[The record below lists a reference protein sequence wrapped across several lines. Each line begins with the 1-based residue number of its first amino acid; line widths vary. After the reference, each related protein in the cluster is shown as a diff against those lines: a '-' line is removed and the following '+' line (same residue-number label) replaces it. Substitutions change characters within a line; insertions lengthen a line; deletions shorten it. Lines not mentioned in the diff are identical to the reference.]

1 MRAFASPVL
10 VLVALGLLAA
20 CSSSSS
26 EPAGAKAP
34 DPGAGPAVPELGS
47 PETRA
52 FVVVGTKSDGLD
64 TPRDLAFDADTPDRL
79 WVVNAGLQG
88 VVIYDHAGAPEQKA
102 QRRGD
107 IFAAHFM
114 SNPTSLAIGA
124 KSTFATCSESRDE
137 WNGAAQ
143 PIDDFM
149 GPTLWSSY
157 LDVFANENQER
168 GLGKEGS
175 HLDMLHESPW
185 CMGIE
190 HDVNNV
196 YYAFDGLNGHIVRY
210 DFRKDHGPGGTDHSD
225 GAVSRFL
232 DAKVTRVPS
241 VPGHIAIDHE
251 TGLVYVADTGGGRIM
266 VLDPTTGTK
275 TKLKP
280 ETEPLAEYSSVAGS
294 TYTQLA
300 GGLHEP
306 SGLELHAGKL
316 FVGEH
321 ATGDIVAFDLTGKEL
336 GRVSTGAKGL
346 MGLAFSAD
354 DKLHYVDAVEA
365 KITRLDPVKV
375 PEATDRPTGSAA
387 PPLGATCEAIDN
399 DGPDVTSIMIPQARP
414 LATKGGVIPDGKYH
428 VTKIESYTGLGGP
441 VGTGT
446 FQRRETYVVKGG
458 AVTGVQRTLGDVP
471 EHTDYHLAFV
481 SQRTGTDFKVR
492 TVCAEGA
499 AAVRSSTYDVTDTG
513 VLFYY
518 EYTDLVVTWTRVGG

>member
-1 MRAFASPVL
+1 MRASPSRAL

-20 CSSSSS
+20 CSSSSADPPATPAP
-26 EPAGAKAP
+26 EPTA
-34 DPGAGPAVPELGS
+34 PAVPELGT

-88 VVIYDHAGAPEQKA
+88 VVIYDHLGTSDQKA

-157 LDVFANENQER
+157 LDIFASENQER
-168 GLGKEGS
+168 GIGKEGS

-190 HDVNNV
+190 HDVNNM
-196 YYAFDGLNGHIVRY
+196 YYAFDGLHGHIVKY

-225 GAVSRFL
+225 GAVQRFV

-241 VPGHIAIDHE
+241 VPGHIAIDHD
-251 TGLVYVADTGGGRIM
+251 TGLVYVADTGAGRIM
-266 VLDPTTGTK
+266 VLDPATGTK
-275 TKLKP
+275 TKLLP
-280 ETEPLAEYSSVAGS
+280 EKEPLAEYSSIAGS

-300 GGLHEP
+300 AGLHEP
-306 SGLELHAGKL
+306 SGLELHEGRL

-321 ATGDIVAFDLTGKEL
+321 ATGDIVALDLTGKEL

-346 MGLAFSAD
+346 MGLAFDASG
-354 DKLHYVDAVEA
+354 KLHYVDAAEGTVV
-365 KITRLDPVKV
+365 RLDAAKTD
-375 PEATDRPTGSAA
+375 ATDRPSGGPAA
-387 PPLGATCEAIDN
+387 PLFEACEVIEN
-399 DGPDVTSIMIPQARP
+399 DGPDVTANMIPKARP
-414 LATKGGVIPDGKYH
+414 AAAAGGVIPDGKYH
-428 VTKIESYTGLGGP
+428 VTKIEAYTGLGGD
-441 VGTGT
+441 VGTSS
-446 FQRRETYVVKGG
+446 FQRRETYVVKGN

-471 EHTDYHLAFV
+471 EHTDYHVSFV
-481 SQRTGTDFKVR
+481 SQRSATDFKVR
-492 TVCAEGA
+492 TLCAEGA
-499 AAVRSSTYDVTDTG
+499 AAVRSATYDVTETG
-513 VLFYY
+513 VVFYY
-518 EYTDLVVTWTRVGG
+518 EYTDLVVTWTRVM

>member
-1 MRAFASPVL
+1 MFAVAGCGHPTTRADGAARARDRSGTDGWRERGGIRAGYGRHGGCLGARMRSSNAL
-10 VLVALGLLAA
+10 VLVAVGCLAA
-20 CSSSSS
+20 CSASSG
-26 EPAGAKAP
+26 EAAPTPAP
-34 DPGAGPAVPELGS
+34 DPAAGLAVPELGA

-88 VVIYDHAGAPEQKA
+88 VVIYDHAGTPEQKA

-114 SNPTSLAIGA
+114 SNPTALAIGA

-157 LDVFANENQER
+157 LDVFATANQER
-168 GLGKEGS
+168 GIGKEGS

-190 HDVNNV
+190 HDTNNV
-196 YYAFDGLNGHIVRY
+196 YYAFDGLHGQIVRY

-225 GAVSRFL
+225 GAVQRFV

-241 VPGHIAIDHE
+241 VPGHIAIDHD

-266 VLDPTTGTK
+266 VLDPTAGTK

-280 ETEPLAEYSSVAGS
+280 EMEPLAEYSSIAGS
-294 TYTQLA
+294 TYTQVA

-306 SGLELHAGKL
+306 SGLELHDGKL
-316 FVGEH
+316 FVAEH
-321 ATGDIVAFDLTGKEL
+321 ATGDIVALALTGKEL

-346 MGLAFSAD
+346 MGLAFNAD
-354 DKLHYVDAVEA
+354 GKLHYVDAVEGT
-365 KITRLDPVKV
+365 IVRLDPAKTD
-375 PEATDRPTGSAA
+375 ATDRPTGGPAA
-387 PPLGATCEAIDN
+387 PLYAACEIIEN
-399 DGPDVTSIMIPQARP
+399 DGPDVTAIMIPKTRP
-414 LATKGGVIPDGKYH
+414 TATSGGVIPDGRYH
-428 VTKIESYTGLGGP
+428 VTRIESYTGP
-441 VGTGT
+441 
-446 FQRRETYVVKGG
+446 GG
-458 AVTGVQRTLGDVP
+458 AVTRR
-471 EHTDYHLAFV
+471 A
-481 SQRTGTDFKVR
+481 
-492 TVCAEGA
+492 
-499 AAVRSSTYDVTDTG
+499 
-513 VLFYY
+513 
-518 EYTDLVVTWTRVGG
+518 